1 MTDQPHV
8 LIVEDDELIQSYE
21 QLQLES
27 NGFRVTTAGSGLEM
41 FEALSA
47 DQFDLIL
54 LDLNLPDG
62 DGLEFAEHIRNAGD
76 IPILVASGRASTD
89 DKLAALNLGNVDY
102 ITKPFDPQELFLRV
116 RNLVQMTHPDEELPN
131 THGEINA
138 PSVPVS
144 VRRIRFTPL
153 ALGLL
158 VLMITLGAG
167 IGGWFAGTS
176 LDVDEVEIR
185 IGETSTL
192 PRPPA
197 PAPNQ
202 QAAVQ
207 PPQPAPA
214 QQPSQMS
221 ETPTS
226 PASPAPPAGE
236 CPPIPDVDWW
246 RVKTHSEIRDYVAT
260 KHGGNWEN
268 YTRYWNARLKRLE
281 DIYARNSQAL
291 AGSLVLDGPSLLAYI
306 ENVRSRI
313 AAINYLAK
321 TAQK

>member
-1 MTDQPHV
+1 MSDQPHV
-8 LIVEDDELIQSYE
+8 LIVEDDELVQSYE

-27 NGFRVTTAGSGLEM
+27 NGFRVTTASTGLEM

-62 DGLEFAEHIRNAGD
+62 DGLDFAEHIRGAGN
-76 IPILVASGRASTD
+76 IPILVASGRGSTD
-89 DKLAALNLGNVDY
+89 DKLTALNLGNVDY

-116 RNLVQMTHPDEELPN
+116 RNLVQMTSPDDDRPD

-138 PSVPVS
+138 PLAPLSL
-144 VRRIRFTPL
+144 RRIRFTPL

-158 VLMITLGAG
+158 VLVIALGAG
-167 IGGWFAGTS
+167 LGGWYVGMS
-176 LDVDEVEIR
+176 QDGDELEIR
-185 IGETSTL
+185 IGEASTL
-192 PRPPA
+192 PRASAPA
-197 PAPNQ
+197 SAPNQ
-202 QAAVQ
+202 QASAPAHTVPAAV
-207 PPQPAPA
+207 PA

-221 ETPTS
+221 ENPTL
-226 PASPAPPAGE
+226 PAGE

-246 RVKTHSEIRDYVAT
+246 RVQTHDAIRNYVDT
-260 KHGGNWEN
+260 KHDGNWEN

-291 AGSLVLDGPSLLAYI
+291 AGTLILEGPGLLAYI
-306 ENVRSRI
+306 ENVRGRI
-313 AAINYLAK
+313 AAITCLEK